1 MTQISKKF
9 LQDNAVDGAK
19 ARLNNNQT
27 LRARNAANTADVDIL
42 KVDTGNLLV
51 FTTQPKADAALA
63 IPTSDKDYVTVEY
76 VKNYI
81 QGKVDA
87 KDAVNYLSAINV
99 AGTFSAGNSTTPAT
113 LTGAT
118 QLVVDGKTFTGADVT
133 TPRMRIALVGQT
145 AGLQNGIYDLTA
157 ASASSFTLT
166 RSPDFDGL
174 ENAAG
179 GEITSGAY
187 FNVISGTT
195 YAGYEA
201 LLSTADPITV
211 NTTSLNFVLY
221 PTTLNLIGGDMIT
234 KSGNTFSVDLQTNGG
249 LESSNPGN
257 DAGQLRVK
265 VDAAA
270 LEKDKT
276 TAIKAADGS
285 LIARKTVKQTFT
297 LAAADITNQ
306 YIDLASVAGDQSVIF
321 YVDGG
326 PTQRETSDYTV
337 NYTGGTGGKT
347 RITFAG
353 GLASGGVSA
362 LAAGDVVTIQ
372 STQLTL

>member
-1 MTQISKKF
+1 MTQISNKF
-9 LQDNAVDGAK
+9 IQNNAVTGSK
-19 ARLNNNQT
+19 FRLANNET
-27 LRARNAANTADVDIL
+27 LRARNAANTADVDL
-42 KVDTGNLLV
+42 FKLDTANN
-51 FTTQPKADAALA
+51 FTVLTQIKADAALP
-63 IPTSDKDYVTVEY
+63 IPTADKDYVTVEY

-81 QGKVDA
+81 LGKVDA
-87 KDAVNYLSAINV
+87 KDAVNYLANTNIG
-99 AGTFSAGNSTTPAT
+99 GTFSAGNATTPAT
-113 LTGAT
+113 ITGAVA
-118 QLVVDGKTFTGADVT
+118 LVVDGKTFGAGDVT
-133 TPRMRIALVGQT
+133 TPRMRILLAGQT

-157 ASASSFTLT
+157 AGATSYTLT

-174 ENAAG
+174 ENASG
-179 GEITSGAY
+179 GEVTSGAY
-187 FNVISGTT
+187 TRVISGTVFS
-195 YAGYEA
+195 GYEA
-201 LLSTADPITV
+201 TLTTVDPITV
-211 NTTSLNFVLY
+211 NTTALSFVAY
-221 PTTLNLIGGDMIT
+221 PSTLSLIGGDMVT

-257 DAGQLRVK
+257 DAGQLRIK
-265 VDAAA
+265 TDAAA

-276 TAIKAADGS
+276 TTVNTANNS
-285 LIARKTVKQTFT
+285 LVARKTVKQTFT

-306 YIDLASVAGDQSVIF
+306 YIDLANVAGDQSVIF
-321 YVDGG
+321 WVDGG

-362 LAAGDVVTIQ
+362 LAAGDVVVIQ